1 MRHLTTLNCCPT
13 LHIPNSTLKG
23 VLLLVM
29 ATACLAFMD
38 TFTKKVVLVAP
49 FVTVIWVRYLIQA
62 SMTTLFILPVA
73 GRTVLLTSRPWV
85 LVVRG
90 VLLMMTTLLAMLS
103 LKFLP
108 VGEFAAIV
116 MTTPLLVTL
125 LSSRLLKEKPS
136 GIRIGLVFGGF
147 CGTLLIVRPASG
159 GLGWE
164 LVFPV
169 LLVISNTAFQIL
181 TSVIS
186 KSERSMTT
194 HFYSVWVGAAMSTFL
209 LFFGWSDLE
218 GAQLWFELFAIGAA
232 GALGHFLLILAFER
246 APAVTLMPYMY
257 MQIGFAMLGGWLVF
271 DHLPDHFSMLGIGL
285 IAICGLAGGVL
296 TIVENRQAL
305 LK

>member
-1 MRHLTTLNCCPT
+1 
-13 LHIPNSTLKG
+13 
-23 VLLLVM
+23 M
-29 ATACLAFMD
+29 AAACLAFMD
-38 TFTKKVVLVAP
+38 TFTKKIVLGAP
-49 FVTVIWVRYLIQA
+49 FVMVIWVRYLIQA

-73 GRTVLLTSRPWV
+73 GRTVLLTSRPWI
-85 LVVRG
+85 LVFRG
-90 VLLMMTTLLAMLS
+90 VLLMLTTLLAMLS

-108 VGEFAAIV
+108 VGEFAAII

-147 CGTLLIVRPASG
+147 CGTLLIVRPTSG
-159 GLGWE
+159 NMGWE
-164 LVFPV
+164 MVFPV

-181 TSVIS
+181 TSFIS

-194 HFYSVWVGAAMSTFL
+194 HFYSVWVGALMSTFL
-209 LFFGWSDLE
+209 LIFGWSELE
-218 GAQLWFELFAIGAA
+218 GTQLWIELFAIGAA

-257 MQIGFAMLGGWLVF
+257 MQIGFAMIGGWLIF

-296 TIVENRQAL
+296 TIVETRQASPQ
-305 LK
+305 

>member
-1 MRHLTTLNCCPT
+1 M
-13 LHIPNSTLKG
+13 
-23 VLLLVM
+23 
-29 ATACLAFMD
+29 
-38 TFTKKVVLVAP
+38 
-49 FVTVIWVRYLIQA
+49 VIWVRYLIQA

-73 GRTVLLTSRPWV
+73 GRTILLTSRPWILV
-85 LVVRG
+85 LRG
-90 VLLMMTTLLAMLS
+90 VLLMLTTLLAMLS

-136 GIRIGLVFGGF
+136 GIRIGLVLGGF
-147 CGTLLIVRPASG
+147 CGTLLIVRPSSG
-159 GLGWE
+159 DMGWE
-164 LVFPV
+164 MVFPV

-194 HFYSVWVGAAMSTFL
+194 HFYSVWVGAALSTFL
-209 LFFGWSDLE
+209 LLFGWSDLE

-257 MQIGFAMLGGWLVF
+257 MQIGFAMIGGWLIF

-296 TIVENRQAL
+296 TIVEARQAVSP
-305 LK
+305 